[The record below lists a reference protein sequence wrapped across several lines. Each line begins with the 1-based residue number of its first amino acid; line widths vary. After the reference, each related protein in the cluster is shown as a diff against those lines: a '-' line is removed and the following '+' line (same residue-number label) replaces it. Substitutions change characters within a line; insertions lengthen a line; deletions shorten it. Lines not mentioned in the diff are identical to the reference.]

1 MEKNEIQYSPKSR
14 MKALLF
20 SSLLGQVGVHS
31 YYLGHILAGVGHSI
45 LLALSLSFIITK
57 NPWISIAAVAVNL
70 NWAFAEAI
78 VIATGHG
85 KDAYQLRV
93 RNWKSTRATF
103 NKDDFVIGDWNC
115 PSCSTKN
122 YASFAFCKKCGTA
135 KEIKEIN

>member
-57 NPWISIAAVAVNL
+57 NPWISIAAVSVNL
-70 NWAFAEAI
+70 NWALA
-78 VIATGHG
+78 
-85 KDAYQLRV
+85 
-93 RNWKSTRATF
+93 
-103 NKDDFVIGDWNC
+103 
-115 PSCSTKN
+115 
-122 YASFAFCKKCGTA
+122 
-135 KEIKEIN
+135 